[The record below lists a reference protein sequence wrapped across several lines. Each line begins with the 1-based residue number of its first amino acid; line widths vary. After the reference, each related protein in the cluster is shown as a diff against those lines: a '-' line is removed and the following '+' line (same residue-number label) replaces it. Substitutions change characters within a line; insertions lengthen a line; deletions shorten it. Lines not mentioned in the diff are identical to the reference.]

1 MQVEKSVQ
9 TLMGK
14 VVDKSVTEVSG
25 VVRVAGWRE
34 GGGGGGLRGEG
45 KCKCITEVDGEG
57 QVFSSPELAQGK
69 LLGYRDVYRPL
80 YVWTSVTY

>member
-1 MQVEKSVQ
+1 M
-9 TLMGK
+9 
-14 VVDKSVTEVSG
+14 
-25 VVRVAGWRE
+25 A